1 MKLSLKYKVLM
12 IVILSVFTAF
22 SLYYFVTKLQQEQA
36 VTEALIDYRNITREY
51 GLDAV
56 YKSKEYPIEVEL
68 YPTAHTEA
76 ILERWKA
83 ISERY
88 PELDY
93 PKAAIEAEDW
103 LTVEESLEDTDV
115 LKEVVDQMYEDSTIP
130 PEGAGASFTTLFNYI
145 KYHQYDTQYIEEVL
159 IDLGIEPLKET
170 D

>member
-1 MKLSLKYKVLM
+1 M
-12 IVILSVFTAF
+12 IVVLLMFIGIF
-22 SLYYFVTKLQQEQA
+22 LYYYGIKARQEQA
-36 VTEALIDYRNITREY
+36 VTEALIDYKNMTREY
-51 GLDAV
+51 ALDAV
-56 YKSKEYPIEVEL
+56 YKSKEVPIEVKL

-76 ILERWKA
+76 ILNRWKA
-83 ISERY
+83 ISDRY

-93 PKAAIEAEDW
+93 PEAAIEAEDW

-145 KYHQYDTQYIEEVL
+145 KYHQYDTTYIEEVL
-159 IDLGIEPLKET
+159 IDLGIEPPKEI